1 MHGDKTRGDD
11 NAILILEFDGGVT
24 GDRRGELDQA
34 RAAWTTAPRSTA
46 REGVAYA
53 DLLHGNAIETYSAR
67 GYDYA
72 VEKAGSTQGLD
83 FTIYE
88 EAWNYGFP
96 QEMAHFVDCVQNDKQ
111 PLVTGEDGKAVLED
125 HLRRVRVRGHGA
137 QGAAAVARSRQSA
150 VRAVEREVIK
160 LIHCAGYEPMSKA
173 AAECITDVLAHKRD
187 AVLCAA
193 AGNSPTG
200 LYRELARAGQKNPD
214 LFAAV
219 RIVKLDDWLG
229 VPPDH
234 PASCEHYLRITVV
247 EPLRISSD
255 RYLGFRPD
263 AADPP
268 AGMHARASGAG
279 PTRSRR
285 LILGLGANGHIGLN
299 EPASSLEVGCH
310 VALLTAESRR
320 HALLADVDPKPTH
333 GVTLGVGDILRAR
346 KIVLLITGR
355 GKERAISELLA
366 GKLTT
371 ALPASLLALHDDV
384 DAFIDDSSVT
394 SGT

>member
-1 MHGDKTRGDD
+1 M
-11 NAILILEFDGGVT
+11 
-24 GDRRGELDQA
+24 
-34 RAAWTTAPRSTA
+34 
-46 REGVAYA
+46 
-53 DLLHGNAIETYSAR
+53 
-67 GYDYA
+67 
-72 VEKAGSTQGLD
+72 
-83 FTIYE
+83 
-88 EAWNYGFP
+88 
-96 QEMAHFVDCVQNDKQ
+96 
-111 PLVTGEDGKAVLED
+111 
-125 HLRRVRVRGHGA
+125 
-137 QGAAAVARSRQSA
+137 
-150 VRAVEREVIK
+150 K
-160 LIHCAGYEPMSKA
+160 LIHCSGYEPMSRA
-173 AAECITDVLAHKRD
+173 AAECIADVLAHKRD

-200 LYRELARAGQKNPD
+200 LYRELARAAQKDPD

-234 PASCEHYLRITVV
+234 PASCEHYVRSKVV
-247 EPLRISSD
+247 EPLRISSE

-263 AADPP
+263 AADP
-268 AGMHARASGAG
+268 AQEC
-279 PTRSRR
+279 RR
-285 LILGLGANGHIGLN
+285 VQAELDRRGLDVCILGLGANGHIGLN
-299 EPASSLEVGCH
+299 EPAPSLEVGCH

-320 HALLADVDPKPTH
+320 HALLAGVDPKPTH

-346 KIVLLITGR
+346 KIVLLITGS

-371 ALPASLLALHDDV
+371 TLPASLLALHDNV